1 MPLVRIS
8 LRRGKPAAHLSA
20 VVDGVYAALRETF
33 DVPDDDR
40 FIVVDQHDEGEF
52 VYGARYLGFARSDD
66 LVIIQLTVTNRRSR
80 EQKQALYRAIAQ
92 RLATSPGL
100 RADDI
105 FINVVEVAAEN
116 WSFGA
121 GVAQYA

>member
-8 LRRGKPAAHLSA
+8 LRRGKPAAYLA
-20 VVDGVYAALRETF
+20 AIADGVYAALRETF

-52 VYGARYLGFARSDD
+52 FYGARYLGFVRSDD
-66 LVIIQLTVTNRRSR
+66 LVIVQLTVTDRRSR
-80 EQKQALYRAIAQ
+80 EQKQALYRAIVQ

-100 RADDI
+100 RGDDI

-121 GVAQYA
+121 GIAQYA